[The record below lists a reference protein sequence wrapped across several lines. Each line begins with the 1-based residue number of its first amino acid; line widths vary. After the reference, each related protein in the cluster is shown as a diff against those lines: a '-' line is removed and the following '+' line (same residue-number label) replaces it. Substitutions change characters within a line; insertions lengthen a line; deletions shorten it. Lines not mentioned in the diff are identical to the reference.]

1 MSSSRPPLPGVRRAE
16 LRGLELDHCLARGLL
31 FGCGVDRFQR
41 GGNLSVR
48 DAYLLRLQQESTT
61 ITQRLGLWTVLQAGS
76 VMLIL
81 LGAAA
86 LTLITTG

>member
-1 MSSSRPPLPGVRRAE
+1 RARVAE
-16 LRGLELDHCLARGLL
+16 L
-31 FGCGVDRFQR
+31 
-41 GGNLSVR
+41 R

-61 ITQRLGLWTVLQAGS
+61 ITQRLGLWTILQAGS

-86 LTLITTG
+86 LTLITAG